1 MTLIDLQKA
10 KNALLKLAI
19 QEGCSIEE
27 IRNAI
32 QESIDDAWN
41 RAWTP
46 GNLRAQVTWQQMFPG
61 GRKPTV
67 EEFIIAVATELKA
80 GEESPPLLQ

>member
-1 MTLIDLQKA
+1 MTLIELQQA
-10 KNALLKLAI
+10 KNALLNLAI

-41 RAWTP
+41 RSWAP

-61 GRKPTV
+61 SRKPTV
-67 EEFIIAVATELKA
+67 EEFIVAVATKLTA
-80 GEESPPLLQ
+80 GEESPSLLQ